1 MSHTEKI
8 NYISHRKHGKHR
20 NVNYTHTDLTDL
32 TDFYIPR
39 NFLIFCP
46 AERAERAEI
55 LLPCGL
61 WDMLSRLR
69 REPTELKCL

>member
-1 MSHTEKI
+1 MGSAGAEKFYKFSPNLTELLF
-8 NYISHRKHGKHR
+8 NG
-20 NVNYTHTDLTDL
+20 
-32 TDFYIPR
+32 
-39 NFLIFCP
+39 P